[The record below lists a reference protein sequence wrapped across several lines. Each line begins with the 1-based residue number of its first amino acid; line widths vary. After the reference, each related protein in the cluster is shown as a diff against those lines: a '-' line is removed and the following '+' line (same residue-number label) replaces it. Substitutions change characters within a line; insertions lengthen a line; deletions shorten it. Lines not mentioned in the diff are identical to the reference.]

1 MSTSGS
7 DNYVLLTQLADEF
20 AERYRRGERPSLT
33 EYVERYPHLA
43 ADIREV
49 FPAMVEI
56 EQVKEDHQEAAGQGD
71 ASPTPALQQL
81 GDFRILREVGKGGM
95 GIVYEAEQV
104 SLGRHVALK
113 VLPRSLL
120 PDARAKRRFERE
132 AKAAAK
138 LHHTNIVPVFG
149 VGEQDGMPY
158 YVMQFIQGLG
168 LDEVLDELKKLQL
181 GNARTGSAPAGE
193 LRVSRKEL
201 SAVNVARSLLTGEF
215 VCGEDNPA

>member
-7 DNYVLLTQLADEF
+7 DNCVLLAQLADEF

-43 ADIREV
+43 ADIREL

-56 EQVKEDHQEAAGQGD
+56 EQVKEDRQDAAGQ
-71 ASPTPALQQL
+71 
-81 GDFRILREVGKGGM
+81 
-95 GIVYEAEQV
+95 
-104 SLGRHVALK
+104 VALK
-113 VLPRSLL
+113 VLPRNRLL
-120 PDARAKRRFERE
+120 DSRAKQRFERE

-149 VGEQDGMPY
+149 VGEQDGLPY

-168 LDEVLDELKKLQL
+168 LNQVLEELKRLRLDGDFKPAVV
-181 GNARTGSAPAGE
+181 NAGPPTG
-193 LRVSRKEL
+193 KEL
-201 SAVNVARSLLTGEF
+201 SAAEVARSLLSGRFE
-215 VCGEDNPA
+215 PAPVDSSPEQSAAQP